1 MWVHVC
7 TEYKQIHNC
16 FFDWQEQGVTTFL
29 VINRC
34 NNSIYFIVFC
44 IVAVSYI
51 SILQAIA
58 LVFACLIRK
67 VKIDALNDSR
77 ETRAVIY
84 ISAVIIVVYFS
95 ILFTLY
101 QFEVLIDLAW
111 AFTIFIG
118 SILILGF
125 TFIPKVFV
133 YSCMYAYNQLISK
146 HNWVDSIL
154 TLTTSISCLYSS

>member
-84 ISAVIIVVYFS
+84 ISTVIIVVYFS

-125 TFIPKVFV
+125 TFIPKVFMCIHA
-133 YSCMYAYNQLISK
+133 CMRTIS
-146 HNWVDSIL
+146 
-154 TLTTSISCLYSS
+154 